1 MCSAGLKVRNFQI
14 RTEPIRL
21 FSILNFPS
29 NRQRRIGG
37 VEQSTVAGLPAETR
51 ITYDT
56 LLHAGFFCF

>member
-21 FSILNFPS
+21 FSISCFPS
-29 NRQRRIGG
+29 IVKGELAVLQQRA
-37 VEQSTVAGLPAETR
+37 VVQKTAETR

-56 LLHAGFFCF
+56 LLAFR